1 MTTTQHVGVCTD
13 DLIYSG
19 FGFGLA
25 SGVPPRFG
33 VTSISNATHVTRD
46 LNISPTQ
53 LTDAGVYLCAERRP
67 GNNDVLDS
75 SSAQLTVLGNV
86 QGGPKTKLF
95 LIVNNLAMVDGRN
108 VCDMSK
114 VSELCVERKK
124 NLHISALKYS
134 VHSLHKSSLRVI
146 MLNLL
151 KMHVLYPIIYSN
163 IQ

>member
-1 MTTTQHVGVCTD
+1 M
-13 DLIYSG
+13 
-19 FGFGLA
+19 
-25 SGVPPRFG
+25 
-33 VTSISNATHVTRD
+33 SNATHVTRD

-86 QGGPKTKLF
+86 QGGPKTKLL

-108 VCDMSK
+108 ACDMSQ

-124 NLHISALKYS
+124 TCIS
-134 VHSLHKSSLRVI
+134 VH
-146 MLNLL
+146 
-151 KMHVLYPIIYSN
+151 
-163 IQ
+163 